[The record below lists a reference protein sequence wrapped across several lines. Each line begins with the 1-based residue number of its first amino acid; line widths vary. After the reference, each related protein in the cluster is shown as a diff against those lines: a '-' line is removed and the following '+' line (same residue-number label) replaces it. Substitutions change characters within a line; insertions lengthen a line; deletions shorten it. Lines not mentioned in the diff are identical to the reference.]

1 MSSITTRPPEQEMA
15 YDQIEAAVKETSRG
29 RWFLEEFSRRQRN
42 SDTLAVLS
50 AIEALQRSIQLRSD
64 VAPAPRPL
72 VMPAGGVDA
81 QDILELARVIAKA
94 QAELRA
100 LRLDGEDAQ
109 TSASDEL
116 EAVVITTE
124 NATSNILSAAE
135 RVQEQA
141 WTMRENAVDTTACD
155 TLDACATEI
164 YTACTFQDLTAQ
176 RLRKMVDALHV
187 LDERLTGMLTSAGLA
202 EQIAAERVALQP
214 KVTAKTGDDIWMSEA
229 HQAEIDDT
237 FEFFTPAAEALEP
250 TMVGADLL
258 DFDEPPKSM
267 DDILAEARREPAA
280 PKKTFS
286 IELTPDAEADAA
298 LFESEGDDPAFDELA
313 MAAQSHDVPVEPVSA
328 AARPFRMETAGL
340 GEPDF
345 GAPEHDALLDGI
357 VAQAEKP
364 ASPFAELDHASLDQ
378 RIRAFR

>member
-1 MSSITTRPPEQEMA
+1 MSSLTTRPPEEELA

-50 AIEALQRSIQLRSD
+50 AIEALQRSITLRSD
-64 VAPAPRPL
+64 TQPARPL

-116 EAVVITTE
+116 EAVVTTTE
-124 NATSNILSAAE
+124 SATSSILSAAE

-141 WTMRENAVDTTACD
+141 WTMRENAIDIDACD

-176 RLRKMVDALHV
+176 RLRKMVDALH
-187 LDERLTGMLTSAGLA
+187 LIDKRLNSMLTTAGLS
-202 EQIAAERVALQP
+202 EQMHAERAALQP
-214 KVTAKTGDDIWMSEA
+214 RALVKTGDDIWMSEA

-237 FEFFTPAAEALEP
+237 FEFFTPAAAAIEP
-250 TMVGADLL
+250 TMVGADLM
-258 DFDEPPKSM
+258 DFEEPPKSM
-267 DDILAEARREPAA
+267 DDILAEAQREPNL
-280 PKKTFS
+280 PRKTFS
-286 IELTPDAEADAA
+286 IELTPDAELEAE
-298 LFESEGDDPAFDELA
+298 LFEGAAIEAAMPNAGQAEATLSDAEPASDDT
-313 MAAQSHDVPVEPVSA
+313 
-328 AARPFRMETAGL
+328 AARPFRMEIAGVGEL
-340 GEPDF
+340 DFKEPD
-345 GAPEHDALLDGI
+345 HDALLDGI
-357 VAQAEKP
+357 VAQPEKP
-364 ASPFAELDHASLDQ
+364 ASPFAEIDQAPLEQ